1 MFLYHHLNS
10 TGQNFKTK
18 IYQLTKIIEIAFPCF
33 LFHSALLRDF
43 VCHTFSLIQKKKN
56 SMRWEKSMRALMINR
71 DIFLTGLNTVLAK
84 SV

>member
-18 IYQLTKIIEIAFPCF
+18 IYQLTKIIEIAFPCVSYIF
-33 LFHSALLRDF
+33 FNP
-43 VCHTFSLIQKKKN
+43 KKN